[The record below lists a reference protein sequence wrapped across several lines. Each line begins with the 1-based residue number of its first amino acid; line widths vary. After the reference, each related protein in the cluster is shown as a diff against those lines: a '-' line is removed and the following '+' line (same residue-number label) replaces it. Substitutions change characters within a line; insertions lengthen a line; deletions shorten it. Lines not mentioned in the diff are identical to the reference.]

1 LAKTFTNTDNKDF
14 IRSVDYGFL
23 KQEVEHQ
30 GKKLR
35 YFGLPGEKLYD
46 VIVWKEFLN
55 EFVAVERGS
64 KSDPCSKQN
73 LLVCKALQL
82 GFFSKLTLLRGEI
95 NEIIIS
101 DKDEIG
107 KRVPYPFELINLD
120 YGGSILYPDRLRTD
134 ALEILVS
141 RQRPIDFLLF
151 ITSNIREFDQNELL
165 NTQRRIRQEILQYR
179 VDIKG
184 KIDSYFEL
192 INKREPIFRQILH
205 LHFLVK
211 YLGEINKYKTTCFP
225 AIYYQ
230 GSKKTELIHYIFRF
244 RYQKGDSTRVIS
256 DQSLLD
262 ILNQGFK
269 KLVDGSLNDIQPPF
283 KIG

>member
-1 LAKTFTNTDNKDF
+1 M
-14 IRSVDYGFL
+14 DYGFL
-23 KQEVEHQ
+23 AQEVNYHE
-30 GKKLR
+30 KKLR
-35 YFGLPGEKLYD
+35 YFGLTGENLLD
-46 VIVWKEFLN
+46 VIAWN
-55 EFVAVERGS
+55 ELLDEIIAVEKGS
-64 KSDPCSKQN
+64 RSDPYSKQN

-82 GFFSKLTLLRGEI
+82 SLSDKLTLLRGDV
-95 NEIIIS
+95 NEIILN

-107 KRVPYPFELINLD
+107 NRVPYPFELINLD

-141 RQRPIDFLLF
+141 RQRPIDFLLL

-269 KLVDGSLNDIQPPF
+269 KLVDGSLNDIKPPF
-283 KIG
+283 KIS

>member
-1 LAKTFTNTDNKDF
+1 VKTFTNTDNKDF

-30 GKKLR
+30 GKKLC

-46 VIVWKEFLN
+46 VIVWKEFLD
-55 EFVAVERGS
+55 EIVAVERGS
-64 KSDPCSKQN
+64 KSDPYSKQN

-82 GFFSKLTLLRGEI
+82 GFFSKITLMRGEI
-95 NEIIIS
+95 NEIILS

-120 YGGSILYPDRLRTD
+120 YGGAILYPDRLRTD
-134 ALEILVS
+134 ALEVLVS
-141 RQRPIDFLLF
+141 RQRPIDFLLL

-165 NTQRRIRQEILQYR
+165 NTQRRIHQEILQYR

-269 KLVDGSLNDIQPPF
+269 KLIDGSLNDIKPPF
-283 KIG
+283 KIS